1 MSMKLNILDVTGASV
16 GEYSI
21 EDSCLE
27 FEKGTQAVHD
37 TIVAILAGER
47 AGTACTKTR
56 GEVRGG
62 GKKPWKQKG
71 LGRARTG
78 SIRNPIWRG
87 GGITF
92 GPQPRSF
99 AKKINKKVRVLALRR
114 AFSER
119 LKENSI
125 LMLDSFEA
133 VGNKTK
139 SMKSA
144 LESAKINGNVLIVV
158 DDYTDALFK
167 SASNISES
175 LLIKAGSVNVYQ
187 MIRFKNVLFTKAGMD
202 IFISTRLS
210 KVNGGV
216 QK

>member
-1 MSMKLNILDVTGASV
+1 MKLNILDVKGASV

-21 EDSCLE
+21 DDSCLE

-37 TIVAILAGER
+37 TVVAILAGER
-47 AGTACTKTR
+47 AGTASTKTR
-56 GEVRGG
+56 GEVSGG

-99 AKKINKKVRVLALRR
+99 AKKINKKVRALALKR

-119 LKENSI
+119 LKESSVV
-125 LMLDSFEA
+125 MLDSFDA
-133 VGNKTK
+133 VGSKTK
-139 SMKSA
+139 AMKSA
-144 LESAKINGNVLIVV
+144 LDSVKVTGNVLIVV
-158 DDYTDALFK
+158 DDYSDALLK
-167 SASNISES
+167 AAANLSEG

-187 MIRFKNVLFTKAGMD
+187 MIRFKNVIFTKAGMD
-202 IFISTRLS
+202 SFINTRLS
-210 KVNGGV
+210 KGGA

>member
-1 MSMKLNILDVTGASV
+1 MKLNILDVKGASV

-21 EDSCLE
+21 DDSCLE

-37 TIVAILAGER
+37 TVIAILAGER
-47 AGTACTKTR
+47 AGTASTKTR

-92 GPQPRSF
+92 GPRPRSF

-125 LMLDSFEA
+125 AMFDSLEA
-133 VGNKTK
+133 VGDKTK
-139 SMKSA
+139 AMKSA
-144 LESAKINGNVLIVV
+144 LESAKLCGNILIIV
-158 DDYTDALFK
+158 DDYSDALLK
-167 SASNISES
+167 ASSNLSEG

-202 IFISTRLS
+202 CFINTRLS
-210 KVNGGV
+210 KGGA

>member
-1 MSMKLNILDVTGASV
+1 MKLNILDVKGASV

-21 EDSCLE
+21 DDSCLE

-37 TIVAILAGER
+37 TVIAILAGER
-47 AGTACTKTR
+47 AGTASTKTR

-92 GPQPRSF
+92 GPRPRSF

-119 LKENSI
+119 LKENSVI
-125 LMLDSFEA
+125 MLNSFDSA
-133 VGNKTK
+133 DSKTK

-144 LESAKINGNVLIVV
+144 LDNLKVIGNVLIIV
-158 DDYTDALFK
+158 DDYTDVILKAACNL
-167 SASNISES
+167 SES
-175 LLIKAGSVNVYQ
+175 FLIKAGSVNVYQ
-187 MIRFKNVLFTKAGMD
+187 MLRFKNVLFTKAGMD
-202 IFISTRLS
+202 TFINTRLS

>member
-1 MSMKLNILDVTGASV
+1 MKLNILDVKGASV
-16 GEYSI
+16 GEYAI
-21 EDSCLE
+21 DDSCLE

-37 TIVAILAGER
+37 TVVAILAGER
-47 AGTACTKTR
+47 AGTASTKTR
-56 GEVRGG
+56 GDVSGG

-92 GPQPRSF
+92 GPHPRSY
-99 AKKINKKVRVLALRR
+99 AKKINKKVRALALKR

-119 LKENSI
+119 LKENSVV
-125 LMLDSFEA
+125 MFDSFEA

-139 SMKSA
+139 AMGSA
-144 LESAKINGNVLIVV
+144 LDIAKINGNVLIIV
-158 DDYTDALFK
+158 DDYTDALLK
-167 SASNISES
+167 AASNLSEG

-187 MIRFKNVLFTKAGMD
+187 MIRFKHVLFTKAGMD
-202 IFISTRLS
+202 SFINTRLS
-210 KVNGGV
+210 KGGA